1 MHSRIARSARE
12 RRRIAIAA
20 ASIAVMSAIAAAA
33 LIATAAVALS
43 VIAANVADFVEKIQA
58 ERLGFFLFLLA
69 KNFPK
74 ILIYAIFSVIMKAR

>member
-1 MHSRIARSARE
+1 MHSRTARSARE

-43 VIAANVADFVEKIQA
+43 VIAANAADFVKKSKP
-58 ERLGFFLFLLA
+58 RGLDFFFFWVQ
-69 KNFPK
+69 KTFQK
-74 ILIYAIFSVIMKAR
+74 S